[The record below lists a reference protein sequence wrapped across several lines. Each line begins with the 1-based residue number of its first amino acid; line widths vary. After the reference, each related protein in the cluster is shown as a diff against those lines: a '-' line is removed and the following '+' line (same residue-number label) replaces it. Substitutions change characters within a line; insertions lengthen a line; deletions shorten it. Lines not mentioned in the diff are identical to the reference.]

1 MDNLAV
7 SERSGGS
14 IGTSDIFKFLATI
27 IVVVA
32 SVDLVSRFL
41 RPTDTF
47 LSQYIQAQSYV
58 GVSDPRVVEATD
70 KLTYLDL
77 INEHPYTP
85 WVSVSFLN
93 DGPDSVW
100 IAINQ
105 PTAIYELKAEETAS
119 VYRIGAQERIS
130 AIFFICA
137 AGEEASIRVI
147 GEY

>member
-14 IGTSDIFKFLATI
+14 IGTSDIFKFLVT
-27 IVVVA
+27 IVVVVA
-32 SVDLVSRFL
+32 LVDLVSRFL

-58 GVSDPRVVEATD
+58 GISDPRDVEATD
-70 KLTYLDL
+70 ELSYLDL

-85 WVSVSFLN
+85 WVSVNFVN
-93 DGPDSVW
+93 DGPDSIL

-105 PTAIYELKAEETAS
+105 PTATYELKAEETAS
-119 VYRIGAQERIS
+119 VNRIGAQERIS
-130 AIFFICA
+130 AVFFICA
-137 AGEEASIRVI
+137 AGEEAFIRVI